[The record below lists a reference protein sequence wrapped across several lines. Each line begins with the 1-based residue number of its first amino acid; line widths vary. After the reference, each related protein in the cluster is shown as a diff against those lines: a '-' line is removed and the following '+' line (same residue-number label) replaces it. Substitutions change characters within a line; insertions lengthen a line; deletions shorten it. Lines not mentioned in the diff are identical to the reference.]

1 MDYPKGRK
9 MEISVKE
16 VEQLRELYNNKIKGS
31 ELIRC
36 KIALCLNQK
45 NMYRLIYQNYFG
57 VEKEVHKK
65 TQVEGIFGVNY
76 NTLYLTSAQNKGIRF
91 STIQDIIKGIT
102 KFRQEVERLDDQTI
116 LQQLVPLTVRD
127 FVDEDTSE
135 DSLLRFAK
143 KLGICEPYI
152 KAVPEHRTADRD
164 LDGYF
169 SRATRLAVIEALDE
183 EKNTLKKPGCGV
195 YLEAGKAKK
204 LIQKYEGVY
213 ALYFPTGLSLNSQK
227 TCYSRA
233 TMRVSHAMATD
244 DVWVVRVK
252 LNMPNHANN
261 TARFQYR
268 GYLTPVANNDH
279 LNITLY
285 LATSSINREHFLPNE
300 PELQP
305 DTVSILST
313 KMINSKSVFRG
324 ILSSISQREEG
335 SPRMPY
341 ASKVLIQKQQFHG
354 DEEVIYQ
361 QEKSFMMGGG
371 LGIYEGLDAMLN
383 SIDEKPECQNVK
395 GYFQDQ
401 CNTPSMIV
409 SEAWPQTVI
418 S

>member
-1 MDYPKGRK
+1 MDITV
-9 MEISVKE
+9 EE
-16 VEQLRELYNNKIKGS
+16 VERLKQLYNNKVKGS

-36 KIALCLNQK
+36 KVALCLNQK

-57 VEKEVHKK
+57 AEKKVRKK
-65 TQVEGIFGVNY
+65 TQIEGIFGVTY
-76 NTLYLTSAQNKGIRF
+76 NTMYLTSAQNKGIHF
-91 STIQDIIKGIT
+91 STLQDIIRGIT
-102 KFRQEVERLDDQTI
+102 NFRKKVENLDDQTI
-116 LQQLVPLTVRD
+116 LKQLEPIGLSD

-152 KAVPEHRTADRD
+152 KAVPEDRTADRD
-164 LDGYF
+164 LENYF
-169 SRATRLAVIEALDE
+169 SRATRLAVILALDE

-195 YLEAGKAKK
+195 YLEAGKAAK
-204 LIQKYEGVY
+204 LIQQYEGVY
-213 ALYFPTGLSLNSQK
+213 ALYFPTGLSLNSHK

-233 TMRVSHAMATD
+233 TMRVSHVMATD

-252 LNMPNHANN
+252 LNMPNHAIN

-268 GYLTPVANNDH
+268 GYLTPVANDDH

-285 LATSSINREHFLPNE
+285 LATTSINREHFLPNE
-300 PELQP
+300 PVLQP
-305 DTVSILST
+305 DTVTILST
-313 KMINSKSVFRG
+313 KMANSKSVFRG

-341 ASKVLIQKQQFHG
+341 ASKVLIQKQQFEG
-354 DEEVIYQ
+354 DEEEVYQ
-361 QEKSFMMGGG
+361 NEKSFMMGGG
-371 LGIYEGLDAMLN
+371 LGMYEGLDAMLT
-383 SIDEKPECQNVK
+383 SIDKKPEFQNVK

-401 CNTPSMIV
+401 CNTPAMIV